1 MAGERGQGG
10 EKVSPIES
18 VPADD
23 DLSDSIGGVDQ
34 DRIKTQTGTMS

>member
-10 EKVSPIES
+10 GEKISSIES

-23 DLSDSIGGVDQ
+23 DLSDSLGGDDQ
-34 DRIKTQTGTMS
+34 DRI